1 MAAMTEDQL
10 NDVLNQQLA
19 KFLGQVTTH
28 IDRRVD
34 DLQAEVTAR
43 LDRIGIS
50 LDGLAKRLD
59 TDDQERLAMTAQLD
73 RQKNWITQLAQQPT
87 PNSYQSRRIHH
98 ILGDEAIELC
108 VASLDTGRR

>member
-10 NDVLNQQLA
+10 NAILNQQLA

-43 LDRIGIS
+43 LDRIDTS

-59 TDDQERLAMTAQLD
+59 TDDQERLAIAAQLD
-73 RQKNWITQLAQQPT
+73 RQKGWSTQLADT
-87 PNSYQSRRIHH
+87 TNTK
-98 ILGDEAIELC
+98 ELE
-108 VASLDTGRR
+108 